1 MGVAEAAFTAT
12 EKSLQSA
19 LPQWAQVIEYSDA
32 DAYPW
37 EVQQPE
43 VEEGE
48 GPRLKYRLGTIA
60 QVQALLQPS
69 AGMQPTQPQA
79 YAAPIAA
86 APAAPA
92 VHASPPPQPS
102 TALPPMPGA
111 GAGAVPPA
119 PSYQYHI
126 GVQGQTYGPFGIA
139 QLRQMLAEGRIDP
152 TTIAWRE
159 GWPSWL
165 SLQQSPELQPLLG
178 NATATA
184 TAALP
189 PMPPL
194 H

>member
-184 TAALP
+184 ALP